1 MSSVANVVDGE
12 LVFETTPTNTSARK
26 VGEDALGKDAF
37 MTLLVAQMQNQDPLN
52 PSSDTEWISQLAQ
65 FSSLEMMENLNTQ
78 IANQSALGLVGK
90 NVIVNIDGTDADK
103 GQVAGYVEF
112 VEIKDGKAYLSINGE
127 KYSIDN
133 LDTVIDDAYL
143 DAILNGGNKNENTEN
158 TENTDN
164 KGDESSTDK
173 TEK

>member
-12 LVFETTPTNTSARK
+12 LVFETTPTNTSERK
-26 VGEDALGKDAF
+26 VGENALGKDAF

-90 NVIVNIDGTDADK
+90 NVIVNIDGTDPDK
-103 GQVAGYVEF
+103 GQVAGYVQF
-112 VEIKDGKAYLSINGE
+112 VELKDGKAYLSINDE
-127 KYSIDN
+127 KYPIDN
-133 LDTVIDDAYL
+133 LQNVIDDAYL
-143 DAILNGGNKNENTEN
+143 DAILNGANKG
-158 TENTDN
+158 ENTDN
-164 KGDESSTDK
+164 KGENTEDSVTDK
-173 TEK
+173 TDQ